1 MSDVH
6 VSCEAAPCAALIEVA
21 ASRMNELERK
31 LERFAVA
38 SLEVLV
44 TSFEARDSYMAGHSL
59 RVAQFSATLA
69 HRMGHTETEVEQV
82 RLAARLHDIGMMMI
96 NDRTINAEGP
106 LNTMERDQVRQHP
119 MVGYQMLQP
128 YAHLRDVGLFI
139 RGHHERWDGT
149 GYPDG
154 LASDKIPWGART
166 IAAAETY
173 DALVT
178 SRAYRKEIFTPAQAC
193 ARMTRMAGEAFDPE
207 VIEAVADMIGQR
219 GALEFLP
226 DHEGSGLSRA
236 VPEALSFPRA

>member
-1 MSDVH
+1 MSDDR
-6 VSCEAAPCAALIEVA
+6 VSCEAAPCVALIEVA
-21 ASRMNELERK
+21 TNRIMELERR

-44 TSFEARDSYMAGHSL
+44 TSYEARDSYMAGHSQ

-69 HRMGHTETEVEQV
+69 HRMGHTDGEVETV
-82 RLAARLHDIGMMMI
+82 RLAGRLHDIGMMMI
-96 NDRTINAEGP
+96 SDRTINAEGP
-106 LNTMERDQVRQHP
+106 LSIAEREQVRQHP
-119 MVGYQMLQP
+119 MVGYQMLHP
-128 YAHLRDVGLFI
+128 YAHLREVGCFI

-154 LASDKIPWGART
+154 LAGQELPWGARI

-193 ARMTRMAGEAFDPE
+193 TRMTRMAGEAFDPE
-207 VIEAVADMIGQR
+207 VIEAVTDMIGQR

-226 DHEGSGLSRA
+226 DHEGPSLPGVSA
-236 VPEALSFPRA
+236 TALSLPLA